1 MIDDHLVLTVFIVI
15 LSAPGLISARHV
27 EGAAVL
33 LESPRSTDFLAVEL
47 SIVHDEML
55 AEVLLFE
62 VCEAVAFDPPLQ
74 NEFADV
80 VVALASDDLTCSGL
94 EGHPSHGV
102 LLTVLL
108 VVALPHGVG
117 LELIR
122 LGDVVTLGR
131 DAARLGHRVAG
142 DWHVGDGGLHHG
154 LGHWLHHWLLHRL
167 LHHWLAHWLHHR
179 LPHGLHQWLAH
190 WLHHRL
196 LLHHQGLLLHHHRLL
211 LHLVLRLLLHL
222 ILWLL
227 LLLGMVGGSRVCV
240 GRFCAA
246 HCLDLLCFCIL
257 YIIYNFK
264 INPPVSNY

>member
-15 LSAPGLISARHV
+15 LATPGLISARHV
-27 EGAAVL
+27 ERAAVL

-47 SIVHDEML
+47 SIIHDEVL

-74 NEFADV
+74 NEFTDV
-80 VVALASDDLTCSGL
+80 VVALASDDFTCSGL

-108 VVALPHGVG
+108 IVALPHGVG

-122 LGDVVTLGR
+122 LRNVVALGR
-131 DAARLGHRVAG
+131 DAARLGHRVAS
-142 DWHVGDGGLHHG
+142 DWHIGDGRLHHG

-167 LHHWLAHWLHHR
+167 HHGLLHHWLTHRLHHR
-179 LPHGLHQWLAH
+179 LPHGLHHWLAH
-190 WLHHRL
+190 GLHHRLSHRLHHRL
-196 LLHHQGLLLHHHRLL
+196 LLHHHGLLLHHL
-211 LHLVLRLLLHL
+211 LLLHL

-227 LLLGMVGGSRVCV
+227 RLGRSGGRRV
-240 GRFCAA
+240 
-246 HCLDLLCFCIL
+246 
-257 YIIYNFK
+257 
-264 INPPVSNY
+264 